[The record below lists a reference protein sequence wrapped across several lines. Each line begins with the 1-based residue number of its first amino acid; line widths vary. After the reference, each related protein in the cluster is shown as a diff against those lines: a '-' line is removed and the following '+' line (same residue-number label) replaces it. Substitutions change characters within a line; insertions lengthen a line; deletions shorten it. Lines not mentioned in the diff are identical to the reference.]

1 MRARERG
8 EGPVAEKPAI
18 PDEMLAKWQR
28 IVDILA
34 HLLEVPAGLIMK
46 REPPEHRVFIA
57 SAGLDNP
64 YDLQTTFTLDT
75 GLYCDAVMQ
84 ERRKLLVR
92 DALEEPRWSCN
103 PDLKHGMSFYLGY
116 PLAWPDGSLFG
127 TICVLD
133 SKVNDRAV
141 AYTDL
146 LSEFREV
153 VESDLKFLI
162 EMSERKAAQRA
173 LRRAR
178 DELEQRVQER
188 TRELEEANAALKVLL
203 RRVEG
208 AKAEFEEQVLANV
221 NELILPYLQKL
232 RRRTTDER
240 AQAYL
245 EILESNIEEMT
256 APFGSHL
263 SAKFARLTPTEM
275 EVAKLIM
282 QGKTTKMIANIM
294 NTATSTVD
302 FHRNNIRKKIGI
314 GSRGVNLRTYLSSL
328 H

>member
-1 MRARERG
+1 MD
-8 EGPVAEKPAI
+8 EKPAI
-18 PDEMLAKWQR
+18 PEDTLAKWQR
-28 IVDILA
+28 IVDMLA
-34 HLLEVPAGLIMK
+34 RLLEVPAGLIM
-46 REPPEHRVFIA
+46 RRTPPEHRVFVA
-57 SAGLDNP
+57 STGRDNP
-64 YDLQTTFTLDT
+64 YDLCTSFTLDS
-75 GLYCDAVMQ
+75 GLYCDAVM
-84 ERRKLLVR
+84 RDRGRLLVR
-92 DALEEPRWSCN
+92 DAFADPQWNRN

-116 PLAWPDGSLFG
+116 PLTWPDGTLFG

-133 SKVNDRAV
+133 SKANERAV
-141 AYTDL
+141 AYADL
-146 LSEFREV
+146 LNEFREV

-162 EMSERKAAQRA
+162 EMAGRKAAQRA
-173 LRRAR
+173 LRQSR
-178 DELEQRVQER
+178 DQLELRVQER

-203 RRVEG
+203 RRVES

-245 EILESNIEEMT
+245 EILEANIEEMT
-256 APFGSHL
+256 APFGSQL

-282 QGKTTKMIANIM
+282 QGKTTKMIAHIM

-314 GSRGVNLRTYLSSL
+314 GSRGVNLRSYLSSL

>member
-1 MRARERG
+1 MT
-8 EGPVAEKPAI
+8 EKPAI
-18 PDEMLAKWQR
+18 PDEMLVKWQR
-28 IVDILA
+28 IVDMLA
-34 HLLEVPAGLIMK
+34 RLLEVPAGLIMK
-46 REPPEHRVFIA
+46 RMPPDHRVFVA
-57 SAGLDNP
+57 SAGPENP
-64 YDLQTTFTLDT
+64 YDIDTSFTLDS

-84 ERRKLLVR
+84 DRRKLLVR
-92 DALEEPRWSCN
+92 DALANPQWNHN

-133 SKVNDRAV
+133 SKANERAV

-146 LSEFREV
+146 LNEFREV
-153 VESDLKFLI
+153 LESDLKFLV
-162 EMSERKAAQRA
+162 EMAERKAAQRA
-173 LRRAR
+173 LKQSR
-178 DELEQRVQER
+178 DELERRVQER

-232 RRRTTDER
+232 RRRTIDER

-245 EILESNIEEMT
+245 EILEANIEEMT
-256 APFGSHL
+256 APFGSQL

-314 GSRGVNLRTYLSSL
+314 GSREVNLRTYLSSL